1 MEAAAAD
8 LKQCPPEHREW
19 VDRLRHGGSMPLSTI
34 HQLDTVSN
42 SWACPPGDL
51 FHVRGADYM
60 KNKTKVPAGDWLL
73 RPLAFEF
80 LQASSPISHFMNHPQ
95 CRVRA
100 ALDAALPAATATDPS
115 QPQHA
120 PFVWVLN
127 FQLGQKTH
135 HSMVSYF
142 ASFSSPPP
150 GSLMQKFLDGD
161 DAYRSSHLK
170 VLLRFPEA
178 PRLVQMVVGE
188 RWPICLLA
196 KVVTCNY
203 IKGKN
208 YIEIDVN
215 SESSVL
221 ARTAVKLTFGL
232 SPLIVSDIAFLLEG
246 NHPDELPER
255 ILGAVRLNKLDAAS
269 APFIDMSLV
278 SQGNG
283 LNSKH
288 LPTQMFVNDL
298 KPEATQGGKIANNK
312 QVSKGRSTMKLS
324 KIWSATSVKDLGK
337 ETSEPK
343 RSAHA
348 EEEE

>member
-1 MEAAAAD
+1 MEAGAAD

-19 VDRLRHGGSMPLSTI
+19 VHRLRHGGSMPLSTI
-34 HQLDTVSN
+34 QLDTVSN

-60 KNKTKVPAGDWLL
+60 KSKTKVPAGDWLL
-73 RPLAFEF
+73 QPLAFEF
-80 LQASSPISHFMNHPQ
+80 LQASSPISHFMSHPQ

-100 ALDAALPAATATDPS
+100 ALDAATTTDAS

-135 HSMVSYF
+135 HSMVLYF
-142 ASFSSPPP
+142 ASFSTPPP

-161 DAYRSSHLK
+161 DAYRTSHLK

-188 RWPICLLA
+188 RVIRPCPHCHKAFIRCL
-196 KVVTCNY
+196 
-203 IKGKN
+203 
-208 YIEIDVN
+208 
-215 SESSVL
+215 
-221 ARTAVKLTFGL
+221 
-232 SPLIVSDIAFLLEG
+232 PLIVSDIAFLLEG

-255 ILGAVRLNKLDAAS
+255 ILGAVRLIKLDAAS

-283 LNSKH
+283 LNFKH
-288 LPTQMFVNDL
+288 MPAQMFVNDL

-312 QVSKGRSTMKLS
+312 QVPKGRSTVKLS
-324 KIWSATSVKDLGK
+324 KIWSATSAKDLRK
-337 ETSEPK
+337 EIEPK
-343 RSAHA
+343 RSANA